1 MAGSQAMER
10 CNFEDLYVLS
20 ASVLSL
26 DLSRKGI
33 CKLPELQDCEKLECL
48 YIEGNEL
55 STLPESLFI
64 SCPNLRWLDL
74 RNNHLTSIPPSI
86 EKLRYL
92 RTLLL
97 EGNRIISL
105 PPQLG
110 RLRHLT
116 GLNLSNNPLENPPK
130 HIVQKGTKVVLQHL
144 LKLLREYEEDSEQMF
159 NASHH
164 HIDVNSMQRLHVSS
178 KLGLPLPLLSKQI
191 PLHAHPQSPC
201 FAIKRKH
208 FNKERSVN
216 SPECLVVN
224 KKCVKKMETS
234 TKIHNVT
241 QGIKKQPPP
250 PKLSAEEKLEISVT
264 IEKRKAVET
273 LKVWR
278 EEARELKRK
287 QDQQVG
293 VDGQLG
299 YQKAEEIAPFATFST
314 ENRLRESLSTNRL
327 KAIDRQNAF
336 RDVRETELRTR
347 INKHMLEL
355 ATLRKQAG
363 LISSPSDEL
372 LQAEKKLAEALVW
385 RKDIEG
391 EKSREYRLSAF
402 TGDLPG

>member
-159 NASHH
+159 NGESNTANSSPTHIESNPSNETASHH

-287 QDQQVG
+287 QDQQ
-293 VDGQLG
+293 
-299 YQKAEEIAPFATFST
+299 
-314 ENRLRESLSTNRL
+314 
-327 KAIDRQNAF
+327 AIDRQNAF